1 MTINL
6 SSPLSL
12 PCGARLSNRLCKA
25 ALTEG
30 LADPMNRATP
40 ELETLYR
47 RWSLGGAGLLIT
59 GNVQCDRTHLE
70 RPGNVVIDNNGGLD
84 QLRAYAKAGRTAGNH
99 LWMQIN
105 HPGRQTPKSVNP
117 NPLAPSA
124 ISLDVLGD
132 NFGPPRE
139 ASEAEIL
146 DLIRRFAHVAV
157 VARDTGFTGVQI
169 HGAHGYLV
177 SQFLSPL
184 SNTRKDAWGG
194 SLANRARF
202 VLEIVRA
209 MRAGVGA
216 DFPISIKLNSSDF
229 QKNGFSNDEAAQVAR
244 WLEDAGIDL
253 IELSGGTYEQL
264 VMLGSGKEGEAARPA
279 RESTKRREAYFLEY
293 AALIKP
299 QVSIPV
305 MVTGGFRTRAGMND
319 ALGSGATDIIGL
331 GRPFC
336 TDPEVAN
343 KLLAGTVDRIDA
355 YELSK
360 KLAAD
365 APIPDGPPE
374 LRHQIESFGLLG
386 WFCLQNIYLGQGLEP
401 DTEMSVWD
409 AYNRYGEN
417 EARTAARMIRPG
429 ATAS

>member
-1 MTINL
+1 
-6 SSPLSL
+6 
-12 PCGARLSNRLCKA
+12 
-25 ALTEG
+25 
-30 LADPMNRATP
+30 
-40 ELETLYR
+40 
-47 RWSLGGAGLLIT
+47 
-59 GNVQCDRTHLE
+59 
-70 RPGNVVIDNNGGLD
+70 
-84 QLRAYAKAGRTAGNH
+84 
-99 LWMQIN
+99 
-105 HPGRQTPKSVNP
+105 
-117 NPLAPSA
+117 
-124 ISLDVLGD
+124 
-132 NFGPPRE
+132 
-139 ASEAEIL
+139 
-146 DLIRRFAHVAV
+146 
-157 VARDTGFTGVQI
+157 
-169 HGAHGYLV
+169 
-177 SQFLSPL
+177 
-184 SNTRKDAWGG
+184 
-194 SLANRARF
+194 
-202 VLEIVRA
+202 
-209 MRAGVGA
+209 
-216 DFPISIKLNSSDF
+216 
-229 QKNGFSNDEAAQVAR
+229 
-244 WLEDAGIDL
+244 
-253 IELSGGTYEQL
+253 
-264 VMLGSGKEGEAARPA
+264 
-279 RESTKRREAYFLEY
+279 
-293 AALIKP
+293 
-299 QVSIPV
+299 